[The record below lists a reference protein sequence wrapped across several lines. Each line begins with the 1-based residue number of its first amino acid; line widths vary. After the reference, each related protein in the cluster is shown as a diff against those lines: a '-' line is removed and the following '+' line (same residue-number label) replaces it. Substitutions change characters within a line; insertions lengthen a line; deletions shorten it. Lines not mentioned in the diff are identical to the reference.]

1 MKMTLAAEVAE
12 AAILGQ
18 VVEVE
23 TEEMVG
29 EEVVVVEA
37 EEVEDML
44 RIRDGKMTM
53 ATEDTADAVVATVAV
68 EEATVEVVEDMAEAE
83 VEDMVEVEG
92 MLVATPW
99 ASLATRSL
107 IVGLSRSSSTPM
119 MFKALGSTL
128 TK

>member
-1 MKMTLAAEVAE
+1 MEMTLVAEVAE
-12 AAILGQ
+12 AAILGR

-29 EEVVVVEA
+29 GEVVVVEA
-37 EEVEDML
+37 EEVEDMQ

-53 ATEDTADAVVATVAV
+53 ATEDTADAAVATVAV
-68 EEATVEVVEDMAEAE
+68 EEATVEDMAEAE
-83 VEDMVEVEG
+83 VEDMVEVGG

-99 ASLATRSL
+99 VSLATKSQ

-119 MFKALGSTL
+119 MSKALGSTL